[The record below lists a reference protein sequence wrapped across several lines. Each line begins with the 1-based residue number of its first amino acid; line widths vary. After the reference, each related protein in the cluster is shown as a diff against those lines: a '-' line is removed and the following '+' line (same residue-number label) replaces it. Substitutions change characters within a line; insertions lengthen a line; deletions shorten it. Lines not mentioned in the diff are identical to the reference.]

1 MHGDEHRV
9 HRSFA
14 NHDQSLANRFPME
27 DIEAPTPRGL
37 HPWPLGGFQNGRD
50 RGLGL
55 LEKPSHGVAFL
66 RFGMADDSR

>member
-1 MHGDEHRV
+1 
-9 HRSFA
+9 
-14 NHDQSLANRFPME
+14 ME